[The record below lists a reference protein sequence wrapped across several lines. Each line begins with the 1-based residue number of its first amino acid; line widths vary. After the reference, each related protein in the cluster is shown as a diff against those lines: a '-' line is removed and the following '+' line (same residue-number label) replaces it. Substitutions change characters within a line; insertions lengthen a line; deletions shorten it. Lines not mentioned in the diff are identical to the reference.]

1 MTSHSAAIPKEIATT
16 KMTPTARTRPS
27 ISRGPSSLR
36 ARSTSPRKSCQ
47 SAARVSGPAR
57 AVRTAAATIATHAMV
72 IAAGLVIGN
81 RGCRG
86 VAPTGSA
93 PPQPEELVERDAGGD
108 SCVEGLHRAA
118 HRHRHDL
125 VAGLAH
131 EPGESLALAADDHDE
146 RGVGQLQTGQLDV
159 TVH

>member
-27 ISRGPSSLR
+27 ISRVPSSLR

-72 IAAGLVIGN
+72 IAAGLVMGHC
-81 RGCRG
+81 GCCG
-86 VAPTGSA
+86 VTPPRSTS
-93 PPQPEELVERDAGGD
+93 PQPEDLVERDVGGD
-108 SCVEGLHRAA
+108 SCVVVLHRAV
-118 HRHRHDL
+118 HRNRHYL
-125 VAGLAH
+125 VDSLAH
-131 EPGESLALAADDHDE
+131 E
-146 RGVGQLQTGQLDV
+146 
-159 TVH
+159 TVLLITFVVC